1 MEDRFD
7 DAGEEQDRHLQR
19 LQRMAMLGTLAAGLG
34 HDLRNLIMP
43 VLLRLDVLAES
54 RDLPESARAD
64 LAGIRVSIAHL
75 QKLAGGLRL
84 LASDPFAQRDEVQ
97 YTKLA
102 EWWTEVMP
110 LVVDA
115 LTPETRLS
123 AEFPTSLP
131 PVAIPPGTLAQ
142 VVVNL
147 VLNARKA
154 MEGTDSPALSIR
166 AALAEGHVCIE
177 VTDNGAGMDAE
188 TRRRCFEPYF
198 TTRPREYATGLGLS
212 TCRALMQRFGGDVSV
227 STTSEP
233 GATFSLQIP
242 VHPSARRDS
251 ESSSWRTRLVQVT
264 LRDPRQRAL
273 VRLMLSQRGMTEWKP
288 GNGAEPPSHVVCDA
302 DAIDDV
308 LTQHHLEP
316 SSRAVRV
323 IAVGTPSG
331 RSLPEDV
338 VWIEPSRFSMLG
350 DVLQ

>member
-1 MEDRFD
+1 MDNRFD
-7 DAGEEQDRHLQR
+7 DADEEQERHLQR

-43 VLLRLDVLAES
+43 VLLRLDVLADR
-54 RDLPESARAD
+54 RDLPEAARAD

-84 LASDPFAQRDEVQ
+84 LSSDPFAQRDAVQ
-97 YTKLA
+97 YTRLA

-110 LVVDA
+110 LVHDA
-115 LTPETRLS
+115 LSPETKLTAS
-123 AEFPTSLP
+123 FAATLP

-154 MEGTDSPALSIR
+154 MEGTESPALSITS
-166 AALAEGHVCIE
+166 AFVDGHVCME

-212 TCRALMQRFGGDVSV
+212 TCRALMQRFGGDVNV
-227 STTSEP
+227 STTAEP
-233 GATFSLQIP
+233 GATFSLTLPI
-242 VHPSARRDS
+242 HPSARHDEEPAWQAR
-251 ESSSWRTRLVQVT
+251 RVHVT

-273 VRLMLSQRGMTEWKP
+273 VRLMLSQRGMKEWKP
-288 GNGAEPPSHVVCDA
+288 GAEAEPASHVVCDA

-308 LTQHHLEP
+308 LSQHRAEP
-316 SSRAVRV
+316 SSGALRV
-323 IAVGTPSG
+323 IAIGTPSG
-331 RSLPEDV
+331 RTSPEDV
-338 VWIEPSRFSMLG
+338 VWIEPSRLSILA

>member
-7 DAGEEQDRHLQR
+7 DTGEEQERHLQR
-19 LQRMAMLGTLAAGLG
+19 LQRMAMLGTLASGLG

-64 LAGIRVSIAHL
+64 LANIRVSIAHL

-84 LASDPFAQRDEVQ
+84 LAADPFAQRDEVQ
-97 YTKLA
+97 YTRLA
-102 EWWTEVMP
+102 EWWGEVMP
-110 LVVDA
+110 LVLDA
-115 LTPETRLS
+115 LSTETRVT
-123 AEFPTSLP
+123 AEMPASLP

-154 MEGTDSPALSIR
+154 MEGTEAPALSIR
-166 AALAEGHVCIE
+166 GALNDGQVCIE
-177 VTDNGAGMDAE
+177 VTDNGTGMDAE

-212 TCRALMQRFGGDVSV
+212 TCRALMQRFGGDVTV
-227 STTSEP
+227 SADSES
-233 GATFSLQIP
+233 GATFTLLVP
-242 VHPSARRDS
+242 VHPSARKDAS
-251 ESSSWRTRLVQVT
+251 PSWQPRLVHVS
-264 LRDPRQRAL
+264 LKDPRQRAL
-273 VRLMLSQRGMTEWKP
+273 VRLMLSQRGMQEWKV
-288 GNGAEPPSHVVCDA
+288 GNGAEMPSHVICDA

-308 LTQHHLEP
+308 VAQHQHEP
-316 SSRAVRV
+316 ASKAVRV
-323 IAVGTPSG
+323 VAIGTPSA
-331 RSLPEDV
+331 RSSSDDV
-338 VWIEPSRFSMLG
+338 IWVEPSRLSVLA